1 MLEGL
6 VMKTKRQIPPAR
18 DGEADTTVPVRRTP
32 MSLSRRFVQICTAA
46 AAESLADENLTPLES
61 GVLAYL
67 SRVQGDPNIDQNG
80 LAARMGVDR
89 SHASLLVDK
98 LVGRGLVDRKVN
110 PDNRRAH
117 ILSLTAVGEKTHA
130 RTRPGFNAGQQRV
143 LEVLSRPEREQLLD
157 LLVRVVEGNRVLARP
172 GAGRRKRA
180 TVASTASTQ
189 GATHA

>member
-1 MLEGL
+1 
-6 VMKTKRQIPPAR
+6 MKQPKPLREAVGPAK
-18 DGEADTTVPVRRTP
+18 ADPEQAGIVPVRRTA

-46 AAESLADENLTPLES
+46 AADALTDDNLTPLES

-67 SRVQGDPNIDQNG
+67 SRAMGEPNIDQNG

-98 LVGRGLVDRKVN
+98 LVSRGLVDRQTN

-117 ILSLTAVGEKTHA
+117 LLSLTPAGEKLHA
-130 RTRPGFNAGQQRV
+130 RTRPRFNSSQQQILSV
-143 LEVLSRPEREQLLD
+143 LRPAEREQLLD

-180 TVASTASTQ
+180 A
-189 GATHA
+189 